1 MLDLIIG
8 SSYEDVYSIGRVLLA
23 DRSKHQV
30 LFLVNFS
37 KI

>member
-1 MLDLIIG
+1 LDLIMG
-8 SSYEDVYSIGRVLLA
+8 PSYEDVYSTGRVLLA
-23 DRSKHQV
+23 DRSDYQV